1 MTHPPS
7 PLISVVIPLY
17 NQAPF
22 LQASLS
28 SVQAQTYT
36 HLEIILVNDG
46 STDETESICLSFT
59 KQDPRIHYLAQ
70 PNQGPSA
77 ARNAGIAASK
87 GSYICLLDG
96 DDLMDPERIA
106 KQLAAF
112 ESDPSIDIVYTA
124 LRLID
129 LEGNP
134 IGEMHGEEIASENF
148 LVQLLFRNVIPG
160 PSTIMA
166 KRMCLAENPY
176 NETFVHAEDY
186 ELMTRLA
193 HLYRFKYLD
202 LPLTSYRRH
211 GQNLSNDLTAHR
223 LAELRVINQYPP
235 NHIESIVDKTS
246 LRQEEKELLKGKI
259 LFNQGHFKE
268 ALSFF
273 NSLSTSIAL
282 FYAGNCHFKL
292 NNLTAAYQAYEQALA
307 LDDTNAACQNNLGTL
322 LALQA
327 KWDAAQIRFEK
338 ALELRPGYLD
348 ATDNLAHLKASSF
361 PGRMTWRELRKDLVP
376 YQNL

>member
-1 MTHPPS
+1 MTHLPP
-7 PLISVVIPLY
+7 PLVSVVIPLY

-22 LQASLS
+22 LPASLK
-28 SVQAQTYT
+28 SVQSQTYT
-36 HLEIILVNDG
+36 RLEIILVNDG
-46 STDETESICLSFT
+46 STDETGPICLSFA
-59 KQDPRIHYLAQ
+59 KEDPRISYLAQ
-70 PNQGPSA
+70 PNQGPSG
-77 ARNAGIAASK
+77 ARNAGIAASN
-87 GSYICLLDG
+87 GSFICLLDG

-106 KQLAAF
+106 KQLAVF
-112 ESDPSIDIVYTA
+112 ESDPNIDIVYTA

-134 IGEMHGEEIASENF
+134 IGEMHGQEIAPENF
-148 LVQLLFRNVIPG
+148 LAQLLFRNVIPG

-176 NETFVHAEDY
+176 NEAFIHAEDY

-211 GQNLSNDLTAHR
+211 GKNLSNDLTAHR

-235 NHIESIVDKTS
+235 SRIEAIVNGTS
-246 LRQEEKELLKGKI
+246 LKQEEKELLKGKI

-292 NNLTAAYQAYEQALA
+292 NHLTKASQAYEQAIA
-307 LDDTNAACQNNLGTL
+307 LDDTNAACQNNLGAL

-327 KWDAAQIRFEK
+327 KWETAKMHFEK
-338 ALELRPGYLD
+338 ALALKPGYLD
-348 ATDNLAHLKASSF
+348 ASDNLAHLKTLSF
-361 PGRMTWRELRKDLVP
+361 PWRITWRELRRDLVP